1 MATCQPIKCCA
12 YEQTPD
18 LPLEATNHKTY
29 SLFSNS
35 ARLCNEGKK
44 NGTSAVERVIVSS

>member
-18 LPLEATNHKTY
+18 SPLEATNRITY
-29 SLFSNS
+29 TMFTNP

-44 NGTSAVERVIVSS
+44 NATSAVGRVIVSS